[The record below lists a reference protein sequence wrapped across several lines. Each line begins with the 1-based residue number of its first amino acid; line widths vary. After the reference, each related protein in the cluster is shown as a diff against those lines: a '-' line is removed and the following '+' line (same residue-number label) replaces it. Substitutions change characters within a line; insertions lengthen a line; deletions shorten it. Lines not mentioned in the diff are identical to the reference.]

1 MHLNNLIKSSDES
14 NQTYLVVGKCY
25 AHFVL
30 ERFIFQPVVTVRL
43 AILRH
48 SSVFCAATLKKLL
61 HGIDNGNGQS
71 GLIFG
76 L

>member
-1 MHLNNLIKSSDES
+1 MLHAFRFGEIYFPAGGHSEI
-14 NQTYLVVGKCY
+14 GKFE
-25 AHFVL
+25 AL
-30 ERFIFQPVVTVRL
+30 TQ
-43 AILRH
+43 
-48 SSVFCAATLKKLL
+48 VFCATTLKELL

>member
-1 MHLNNLIKSSDES
+1 MLHTFRFGEIYFPASGHSEICEFEALTNLLCC
-14 NQTYLVVGKCY
+14 N
-25 AHFVL
+25 
-30 ERFIFQPVVTVRL
+30 P
-43 AILRH
+43 
-48 SSVFCAATLKKLL
+48 KKLL